1 MTNVCQT
8 HYQWRSRRMPL
19 LLCWQAS
26 PLHLMRIQLEWNWL
40 SPICDWSRVCIH
52 SAQSLLGVA
61 GHLSFQTLSLSISI
75 MTHQLCLML
84 KYQLTATTSLC
95 NKCCIFSFWWNPR
108 VHAEAHTCTD
118 SDARPCMLPE
128 GSVRTSNESR
138 VVSPVVV
145 WQLLSLVHERLTGKF
160 YYTFFKSKGPVCV
173 NVFSPDTLACTHTHT
188 QTHTDTHSHTHMHN
202 FSQERKLPGCEDS
215 DRSITNLLIRAHVYM
230 QVWVCVHCSDIESYL
245 SRFCHSYCLH
255 AFMTPTLLLNS
266 ACVETRMHW
275 MLSEKA
281 DPVLS

>member
-188 QTHTDTHSHTHMHN
+188 QSHTHAQ
-202 FSQERKLPGCEDS
+202 FQPGKETPWLWRQ
-215 DRSITNLLIRAHVYM
+215 RSLNHQSPDKSSCLYAGVSMCALFWHRVLFVQI
-230 QVWVCVHCSDIESYL
+230 L
-245 SRFCHSYCLH
+245 S
-255 AFMTPTLLLNS
+255 
-266 ACVETRMHW
+266 
-275 MLSEKA
+275 
-281 DPVLS
+281 